1 MLTFNIGYQH
11 PKQHIQFLI
20 ILPPI
25 NSIFLFLFS
34 LTWIERR
41 FRLSYIPLIC
51 LFILLFSS
59 LTLTIISSLFLTSS
73 IVLYFNLIFHC
84 FSTLIYL
91 ILLILLITS
100 YVYGWLDAH
109 DQSLRTTK
117 SSQFDKFILKSNEH
131 ELVLY
136 MSRFPCGR
144 QSHDIQ
150 TMLDDLNRLHINI
163 ILTLNETK
171 EVSFIN
177 LSSTHN
183 HMGVHSTRIQR
194 TSMEHIIYPIRKSFI
209 PKSISDYI
217 QFLYSIV
224 NNVKQHE
231 RECLLVHCMNGLGRT
246 GMTIVCLELVYEYM
260 MNENQHEKEQKFFE
274 RICHYPFLL
283 QNFCRV
289 CQAITNVRRIRPKSI
304 HNPIQILFVHEFYAR
319 LKSLSYMQQI
329 KEVIHLNDKVH
340 FSNFEELHLP
350 IDT

>member
-51 LFILLFSS
+51 LFILLSSS

-100 YVYGWLDAH
+100 YVYGRLDAH
-109 DQSLRTTK
+109 DQSLRTSK

-136 MSRFPCGR
+136 MSHFPCGR

-183 HMGVHSTRIQR
+183 HMDVHSTRTQR

-231 RECLLVHCMNGLGRT
+231 RQCLLVHCMNGLGRT

-260 MNENQHEKEQKFFE
+260 MNENQHKKEQKFVE